1 MQSNRKQAQK
11 ENVITKKWKEPNRCG
26 RFPQQGKHEVLTKW
40 AEGSSFHIQ
49 APAFEYSNNLGGRV
63 NQYST
68 EYHARRGRRSFMKA
82 TEHAGKT
89 RGGATRMCLRV
100 ECGGQVLG
108 GGGVSYPSCLPLPV
122 DSWNPGRTGWRMC
135 RKISGHNFNCCV
147 ANQRSMQLPITWNGQ
162 FWHLG
167 HWVWKQILLSGIG

>member
-1 MQSNRKQAQK
+1 MQSNCKQVQK
-11 ENVITKKWKEPNRCG
+11 EDVITQKWKEPNRCG

-63 NQYST
+63 NQYSA

-82 TEHAGKT
+82 TPHAGKT

-100 ECGGQVLG
+100 EYGGQVLG
-108 GGGVSYPSCLPLPV
+108 VGREYPIHHVYLCPWTVGILNAPSGGCAGKFQDTTRTAVSQIRGGC
-122 DSWNPGRTGWRMC
+122 
-135 RKISGHNFNCCV
+135 NC
-147 ANQRSMQLPITWNGQ
+147 Q
-162 FWHLG
+162 
-167 HWVWKQILLSGIG
+167 

>member
-1 MQSNRKQAQK
+1 MQSNCKQVQK
-11 ENVITKKWKEPNRCG
+11 ENVITKERKEPNRCG

-63 NQYST
+63 NQYSA

-89 RGGATRMCLRV
+89 G
-100 ECGGQVLG
+100 GGQLG
-108 GGGVSYPSCLPLPV
+108 CA
-122 DSWNPGRTGWRMC
+122 
-135 RKISGHNFNCCV
+135 SG
-147 ANQRSMQLPITWNGQ
+147 
-162 FWHLG
+162 
-167 HWVWKQILLSGIG
+167 